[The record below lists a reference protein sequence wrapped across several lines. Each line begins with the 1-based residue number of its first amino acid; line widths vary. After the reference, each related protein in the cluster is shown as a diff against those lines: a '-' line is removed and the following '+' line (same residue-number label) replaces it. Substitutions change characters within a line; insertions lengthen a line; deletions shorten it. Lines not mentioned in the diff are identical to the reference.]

1 MEYVQLAR
9 RHAMEAATRLDDTW
23 ASLAGPIN
31 PLSADFPL
39 MRPSFAFSCG
49 VAYLAFVLLV
59 PPLFKAVGF
68 SIKLKPI
75 MRLYNVFMVLLSGY
89 MCVMSILLARQSND
103 SVWCVPLASGEAGRR
118 MATLTWIFTYSKVIE
133 FLDSVFMVFE
143 GRWRQLSFLHVYH
156 HVSILSYWFAIL
168 WIAPG
173 SDAYFSLAGN
183 SFIHVLMYSYY
194 LLASFEITPW
204 WKYYITYC
212 QILQFVSFAGQSIY
226 VGYIKTEAVCDF
238 PDVLSRGLLW
248 YMLTLI
254 VLFLNFLVK
263 NKGKSKGRGK
273 GTPGSTKKQ
282 V

>member
-1 MEYVQLAR
+1 MEYVDQAR
-9 RHAMEAATRLDDTW
+9 DLVMHAATTVDAKW
-23 ASLAGPIN
+23 ASIFGPIH

-39 MRPSFAFSCG
+39 MRPSTAASFG
-49 VAYLAFVLLV
+49 LAYLAFVALV

-68 SIKLKPI
+68 SIKLKPV
-75 MRLYNVFMVLLSGY
+75 MRLYNVFMVALSAY
-89 MCVMSILLARQSND
+89 MCGMSILLARQSND
-103 SVWCVPLASGEAGRR
+103 TVWCVPLASGEAGRR

-156 HVSILSYWFAIL
+156 HLSILSYWFAIL

-194 LLASFEITPW
+194 LLASFNITPW

-212 QILQFVSFAGQSIY
+212 QILQFVSFAGQSLY
-226 VGYIKTEAVCDF
+226 VGYHKTEAVCDF

-263 NKGKSKGRGK
+263 NKGKAKVRSGAAGA
-273 GTPGSTKKQ
+273 KKRA
-282 V
+282 